1 MCEWGDLRKQRRD
14 FITQSSIQTPLGSG
28 TFSRLFGSNRQQI
41 CVIPGTHLLF
51 SPTFSWLLLVSIDQI
66 VWVTTRNTYPF
77 PYSYA
82 HTEPTR
88 IYIYVCMYDNVHVL
102 ILSDMY
108 IRVHTCVHVH
118 TYVVFVCTYVRRY
131 ICICMDICVQI
142 YICMHTYVYT
152 EDFTE
157 TSLICRDLNMSSLL

>member
-1 MCEWGDLRKQRRD
+1 
-14 FITQSSIQTPLGSG
+14 
-28 TFSRLFGSNRQQI
+28 
-41 CVIPGTHLLF
+41 
-51 SPTFSWLLLVSIDQI
+51 
-66 VWVTTRNTYPF
+66 
-77 PYSYA
+77 
-82 HTEPTR
+82 
-88 IYIYVCMYDNVHVL
+88 MYDNVHVL